1 MASLPLSNDLETS
14 RKKQSFLD
22 QWSDAMKSRNIH
34 RMAMVLRY
42 AARFAY
48 SLGNRDFAI
57 VLIDQALQIL
67 PMNSPVRTIT
77 FQEFRSYT
85 EIPHLIAI
93 DFPVTL
99 KNVNK
104 VISLI

>member
-1 MASLPLSNDLETS
+1 MGSFPLSNDLETS
-14 RKKQSFLD
+14 RKKQSFID
-22 QWSDAMKSRNIH
+22 QWSEAMKSRNIS

-67 PMNSPVRTIT
+67 PINSPVRTIV
-77 FQEFRSYT
+77 FQEFRTYT
-85 EIPHLIAI
+85 EIPHLIMI

-99 KNVNK
+99 TNVNK
-104 VISLI
+104 VLSLI

>member
-1 MASLPLSNDLETS
+1 MTSFSLSNELETS
-14 RKKQSFLD
+14 RKKQSFMD
-22 QWSDAMKSRNIH
+22 QWSEAMKSRNIR

-67 PMNSPVRTIT
+67 PINSPIRTIV
-77 FQEFRSYT
+77 FQEFRTYT

-93 DFPVTL
+93 DFPVSL
-99 KNVNK
+99 NNVNK